1 MESIKFYQGE
11 EDVVVI
17 EKKDYGLSIFKEQYT
32 QALLQLEKLVA
43 SPKENIPSILA
54 FCGDRGEGK
63 SSCMETVRDMLAN
76 INSQEL
82 TSFMESAEIRYEGNE
97 SVKLSDSC
105 PNLKDASFYLLN
117 TIDPA
122 FFDEHHNV
130 PQIRKYPLTMTQ
142 SLKTFGNAVKDGS
155 RQRKSA

>member
-32 QALLQLEKLVA
+32 QAVLQLEKLVA

-63 SSCMETVRDMLAN
+63 SS
-76 INSQEL
+76 
-82 TSFMESAEIRYEGNE
+82 
-97 SVKLSDSC
+97 
-105 PNLKDASFYLLN
+105 
-117 TIDPA
+117 
-122 FFDEHHNV
+122 
-130 PQIRKYPLTMTQ
+130 
-142 SLKTFGNAVKDGS
+142 
-155 RQRKSA
+155 